1 MIDARRPM
9 TSPVN
14 PTDLSVP
21 LRTRRP
27 VHRIPIYLT
36 AATLALFALRILFL
50 RIFPPAAAD
59 SIDYATQAL
68 ATIAC
73 AIAQF
78 IVLPHHLSP
87 SLRLRWFLW
96 IFYFVVRAHVIALAA
111 LGPVMPPFP
120 WMRNYLLVSQ
130 AIEYSALLLAIATP
144 SFSKATRSIRAIEI
158 GLSALLIATFL
169 IVRMRFH
176 EGGSQLHYF
185 LFITSYQ
192 AFLVLSALLATR
204 AATSI
209 AEHNLS
215 RRIAAYSI
223 ALLLTTAL
231 VNFLTLRPDFPGSP
245 LVDTLGDLDL
255 LTLLLLTARGFTR
268 PTPRHPHQATNLVR
282 TGLPLLVTL
291 AIVGLG
297 IDLVPTHLIIAI
309 LSILTAIVA
318 FGIRS
323 TLLMSS
329 QLVAQDHLLED
340 RTSLQRLV
348 YLDPLT
354 GAGNR
359 RSFERALAEQWL
371 HHIHHGGA
379 FSLLLFDIDK
389 FKALNDTLGHP
400 FGDTCLQ
407 LVANIVQRVAVRSGD
422 HLARFG
428 GDEFALILART
439 DSPGATRLATA
450 IQQTL
455 AQATLHYSIPL
466 TVSIGIATSRSSAH
480 TPNAA
485 LIAAADQAL
494 YLAKKTGG
502 ATTQYVEPQPEE
514 D

>member
-1 MIDARRPM
+1 M

-14 PTDLSVP
+14 PTHPAAALSH
-21 LRTRRP
+21 RRP

-36 AATLALFALRILFL
+36 AATLVFFALRLLFL
-50 RIFPPAAAD
+50 HLFPPAAA
-59 SIDYATQAL
+59 SIDYATQTL

-78 IVLPHHLSP
+78 VVMPRHLSP
-87 SLRLRWFLW
+87 SLRLRWVLW
-96 IFYFVVRAHVIALAA
+96 IVYFVVRAHLIALAA
-111 LGPVMPPFP
+111 FGPIMPPFP
-120 WMRNYLLVSQ
+120 WMRNYILAAQ
-130 AIEYSALLLAIATP
+130 AIEYSSLLLAIATP
-144 SFSKATRSIRAIEI
+144 SFSKATRAIRAIEV
-158 GLSALLIATFL
+158 GLSVLLLATFL
-169 IVRMRFH
+169 VVRMRFH

-185 LFITSYQ
+185 VFIVSYQ

-215 RRIAAYSI
+215 RRIAAYAV
-223 ALLLTTAL
+223 ALLLTSAL
-231 VNFLTLRPDFPGSP
+231 VNFLTLRPPLTNSP
-245 LVDTLGDLDL
+245 LVDTLGDFDL
-255 LTLLLLTARGFTR
+255 LTLLLLTARGFTHPAQR
-268 PTPRHPHQATNLVR
+268 PPLQATYLAR

-297 IDLVPTHLIIAI
+297 IDLVPTHPLFAILAILIAI
-309 LSILTAIVA
+309 LA
-318 FGIRS
+318 FGFRS
-323 TLLMSS
+323 TLLIGHH
-329 QLVAQDHLLED
+329 LVAQDHLLED
-340 RTSLQRLV
+340 RTSLRRLV

-389 FKALNDTLGHP
+389 FKDLNDTLGHP

-407 LVANIVQRVAVRSGD
+407 LVANIVQRTAVRAGD

-428 GDEFALILART
+428 GDEFALILSRT
-439 DSPGATRLATA
+439 DAPGATHLAAA

-455 AQATLHYSIPL
+455 AQATLGYTIPF
-466 TVSIGIATSRSSAH
+466 TISIGIATSRSPAQ
-480 TPNAA
+480 TPNAV

-494 YLAKKTGG
+494 YLAKKAGG
-502 ATTQYVEPQPEE
+502 ATLHYIEPIPE